1 MLAQLRLISIAVV
14 KAGGNRV
21 PPFEIEKMRQYFH
34 NPARGRRSG
43 PHGQQQ
49 KKGNNQLQHSAHD
62 GTITREPSETS
73 ANFNL
78 RLLQTKPHA
87 QDVPGELAMS
97 DTTTEISVV
106 LPCHNE
112 QDNLQPLLTAIRAAL
127 DPLKRSYEIVITDD
141 NSNDGSWALLQ
152 KMAGEDAR
160 LRAQRFEKQSGQSA
174 ALWAGMKAARGRV
187 IVTLDADLQNDPAD
201 LPKLLAGL
209 NQADC
214 VCGSRVEARG
224 KGDSWVRVASSR
236 IANGI
241 RNKLSGETISDAG
254 CCYRAFKRECIAD
267 VKFFNGGH
275 RFLPT
280 LIKMEGFTVIEVP
293 ISHHPRAAGQAHY
306 GVWNRLFKSFYDLL
320 AVRWMKKR
328 FLRFKVVERLN

>member
-1 MLAQLRLISIAVV
+1 MTAT
-14 KAGGNRV
+14 
-21 PPFEIEKMRQYFH
+21 
-34 NPARGRRSG
+34 NP
-43 PHGQQQ
+43 
-49 KKGNNQLQHSAHD
+49 
-62 GTITREPSETS
+62 
-73 ANFNL
+73 
-78 RLLQTKPHA
+78 
-87 QDVPGELAMS
+87 
-97 DTTTEISVV
+97 EISVV

-112 QDNLQPLLTAIRAAL
+112 QDNLQPLVDAIRKAL
-127 DPLKRSYEIVITDD
+127 DPLPRSYEIVITDD
-141 NSNDGSWALLQ
+141 RSSDGSWALLQ
-152 KMAGEDAR
+152 KLAAADAR
-160 LRAQRFEKQSGQSA
+160 IRAQRFEKQCGQSA
-174 ALWAGMKAARGRV
+174 ALWAGMRAAHGKI

-209 NQADC
+209 DKADC

-241 RNKLSGETISDAG
+241 RNKLSGETITDAG
-254 CCYRAFKRECIAD
+254 CCYRAFKRECIAE

-280 LIKMEGFTVIEVP
+280 LIKMEGYTVTEVA

-328 FLRFKVVERLN
+328 FLKFKVVDRVN